1 MSGSSPS
8 PQPLQ
13 QEQADESDVVRDG
26 SLSLNQETPNQP
38 DPPPKSDPETLPPPQ
53 PILDPEDKSP
63 EVEEDDDDEEGEGEE
78 VEEAHEPDTSAIP
91 SGMSL
96 QVVPPIIDPHV
107 SVPFVTLTS
116 PTADPSTRRV
126 ANKRKKGKGKGK
138 GKGKPNIKKQ
148 QAIEEKLQ
156 TLMTKLNPIPFIPH
170 KLLDFAKHEK
180 LLKKL
185 GLWHFVHIDFDRNIR
200 VDLIAQL
207 VATYNPKLRSSYVND
222 LRIMVNRADL
232 ARAFRLP
239 LKKDKGNVGGAEV
252 DLDCEALSD
261 DSIGFIVELVLDW
274 MLLHEDMWMMPNEVM
289 DWLKVIK
296 DGHPEKVDWAGL
308 FWFMVE
314 KELKQ
319 GGQLRDCYY
328 ASHLQH
334 VIKFQREELFLKEE
348 PAQLDAEAK
357 EEEDEVNDGDV
368 NVSGAVGS
376 PGEDCEM
383 GGPSTELK
391 LGQDGETE
399 EVTKDVEMMDVE
411 KCKESDEEGGGDEQG
426 QWLLHGKNDMGEHL
440 LQRCGAENA
449 GGLGSLESGKEEEEE
464 EEEEETGGEDDEEE
478 IAEKFD
484 VFPNDDALEGN
495 GFTGNLLQAMEANQM
510 AFGSQ
515 EQLHNP
521 SSVDIRADMQ
531 HIASTPSFFNNAGK
545 RVIEPE
551 NNISH
556 HYDSNKRLRIS
567 DSLDHKP
574 VDFGM
579 CMEQIQ
585 QMSERARMFYEE
597 KEQALEQSNMNQ
609 QILLTE
615 LQKRDSVIEHL
626 HKARLDEIQKKDGE
640 IYRLERELYLMGSVL
655 DGYRKALKETQ
666 KLFAEYRERAQL
678 PEEPTYKDVGLGG
691 LMLTAPE
698 IEKLRK
704 KQEEEYKL
712 NCLVLEQKMK
722 EAEEDYVGQ
731 FDGYV
736 EKIKLLDEKL
746 TALEANA
753 KELIELH
760 AKRKVPQ
767 TEETV
772 PEVAEPLATPETE
785 EKVPEVAEPL
795 AMSQTEEKVSEVAE
809 PLAMSQTEEVP
820 EVAEPLQNE

>member
-13 QEQADESDVVRDG
+13 QEQTDESDVVRDG
-26 SLSLNQETPNQP
+26 SPSLNQETPNQP
-38 DPPPKSDPETLPPPQ
+38 DPPPKSDPETLPPLQ

-63 EVEEDDDDEEGEGEE
+63 EVEEETTTTRGRGRR
-78 VEEAHEPDTSAIP
+78 VPD
-91 SGMSL
+91 
-96 QVVPPIIDPHV
+96 
-107 SVPFVTLTS
+107 VTLTS
-116 PTADPSTRRV
+116 PTADPSARRV

-185 GLWHFVHIDFDRNIR
+185 GLWHFVHVDFDRNIR

-222 LRIMVNRADL
+222 FRIMVNRADL
-232 ARAFRLP
+232 ARAFKLP

-252 DLDCEALSD
+252 DLDSEALSD

-289 DWLKVIK
+289 DWLKLIK

-334 VIKFQREELFLKEE
+334 LIKFQREEVFLKEE
-348 PAQLDAEAK
+348 PADAEAK
-357 EEEDEVNDGDV
+357 EEEDEVNDEDV
-368 NVSGAVGS
+368 KVSGAVDS
-376 PGEDCEM
+376 PQEDCEM

-391 LGQDGETE
+391 LGQDGDTE

-426 QWLLHGKNDMGEHL
+426 QWLLHGKNEMGEHF

-449 GGLGSLESGKEEEEE
+449 GGLGSIEGGKEEEE
-464 EEEEETGGEDDEEE
+464 EEEEETGGEEDEDE

-531 HIASTPSFFNNAGK
+531 HIASTPSFFNNA
-545 RVIEPE
+545 
-551 NNISH
+551 
-556 HYDSNKRLRIS
+556 
-567 DSLDHKP
+567 
-574 VDFGM
+574 
-579 CMEQIQ
+579 

-609 QILLTE
+609 QILLAE
-615 LQKRDSVIEHL
+615 LQKRDTVIEHL
-626 HKARLDEIQKKDGE
+626 HKARLDEIHKKDGE
-640 IYRLERELYLMGSVL
+640 IYRLERELIQG
-655 DGYRKALKETQ
+655 K
-666 KLFAEYRERAQL
+666 AQL

-760 AKRKVPQ
+760 AKWKVPQ

-785 EKVPEVAEPL
+785 EKVPGVAEPLATSQNEEEVPEVAEPL
-795 AMSQTEEKVSEVAE
+795 ATSQTEEK
-809 PLAMSQTEEVP
+809 VP

>member
-13 QEQADESDVVRDG
+13 QEQTDESDVVRDG
-26 SLSLNQETPNQP
+26 SPSLNQETPNQP
-38 DPPPKSDPETLPPPQ
+38 DPPPKSDPETLPRLQ

-78 VEEAHEPDTSAIP
+78 VEEGNEPDTSAIP
-91 SGMSL
+91 SGMPL

-107 SVPFVTLTS
+107 SVPDVTLTS
-116 PTADPSTRRV
+116 PTADPTARRV

-185 GLWHFVHIDFDRNIR
+185 GLWHFVHVDFDRNIR

-207 VATYNPKLRSSYVND
+207 VATYKPKLRSSYVND
-222 LRIMVNRADL
+222 FRIMVNRADL
-232 ARAFRLP
+232 ARAFKLP

-289 DWLKVIK
+289 DWLKLIK

-334 VIKFQREELFLKEE
+334 LIKFQREEVFLKEE

-357 EEEDEVNDGDV
+357 EEEDEVNDEDV
-368 NVSGAVGS
+368 KVSGAVDS
-376 PGEDCEM
+376 PQEDCEM

-391 LGQDGETE
+391 LGQDGDTE

-426 QWLLHGKNDMGEHL
+426 QWLLHGKNEMGEHF

-449 GGLGSLESGKEEEEE
+449 GDLE
-464 EEEEETGGEDDEEE
+464 
-478 IAEKFD
+478 
-484 VFPNDDALEGN
+484 ALR
-495 GFTGNLLQAMEANQM
+495 
-510 AFGSQ
+510 
-515 EQLHNP
+515 
-521 SSVDIRADMQ
+521 V
-531 HIASTPSFFNNAGK
+531 GK
-545 RVIEPE
+545 R
-551 NNISH
+551 
-556 HYDSNKRLRIS
+556 
-567 DSLDHKP
+567 
-574 VDFGM
+574 
-579 CMEQIQ
+579 
-585 QMSERARMFYEE
+585 
-597 KEQALEQSNMNQ
+597 
-609 QILLTE
+609 
-615 LQKRDSVIEHL
+615 
-626 HKARLDEIQKKDGE
+626 KK
-640 IYRLERELYLMGSVL
+640 
-655 DGYRKALKETQ
+655 K
-666 KLFAEYRERAQL
+666 
-678 PEEPTYKDVGLGG
+678 
-691 LMLTAPE
+691 
-698 IEKLRK
+698 RK
-704 KQEEEYKL
+704 KKRQ
-712 NCLVLEQKMK
+712 VGRKMRTK
-722 EAEEDYVGQ
+722 
-731 FDGYV
+731 
-736 EKIKLLDEKL
+736 
-746 TALEANA
+746 
-753 KELIELH
+753 
-760 AKRKVPQ
+760 
-767 TEETV
+767 
-772 PEVAEPLATPETE
+772 
-785 EKVPEVAEPL
+785 
-795 AMSQTEEKVSEVAE
+795 
-809 PLAMSQTEEVP
+809 
-820 EVAEPLQNE
+820 

>member
-13 QEQADESDVVRDG
+13 QEQTDESDVVRDG
-26 SLSLNQETPNQP
+26 SPSLNQETPNQP
-38 DPPPKSDPETLPPPQ
+38 DPPPKSDPETLPRLQ

-78 VEEAHEPDTSAIP
+78 VEEGNEPDTSAIP
-91 SGMSL
+91 SGMPL

-107 SVPFVTLTS
+107 SVPDVTLTS
-116 PTADPSTRRV
+116 PTADPTARRV

-185 GLWHFVHIDFDRNIR
+185 GLWHFVHVDFDRNIR

-207 VATYNPKLRSSYVND
+207 VATYKPKLRSSYVND
-222 LRIMVNRADL
+222 FRIMVNRADL
-232 ARAFRLP
+232 ARAFKLP

-261 DSIGFIVELVLDW
+261 ESIGFIVELVLDW

-289 DWLKVIK
+289 DWLKLIK
-296 DGHPEKVDWAGL
+296 DGHPEK
-308 FWFMVE
+308 
-314 KELKQ
+314 
-319 GGQLRDCYY
+319 
-328 ASHLQH
+328 HL
-334 VIKFQREELFLKEE
+334 IKFQREEVFLKEE

-357 EEEDEVNDGDV
+357 EEEDEVNDEDV
-368 NVSGAVGS
+368 KVSGAVDS
-376 PGEDCEM
+376 PQEDCEM

-391 LGQDGETE
+391 LGQDGDTE

-426 QWLLHGKNDMGEHL
+426 QWLLHGKNEMGEHF

-449 GGLGSLESGKEEEEE
+449 GGLGSIDGGKEEEEE
-464 EEEEETGGEDDEEE
+464 EEEET
-478 IAEKFD
+478 
-484 VFPNDDALEGN
+484 GN

-551 NNISH
+551 NHISH

-609 QILLTE
+609 QILLAE
-615 LQKRDSVIEHL
+615 LQKRDTVIEHL

-666 KLFAEYRERAQL
+666 KVFAEYRERAQL

-698 IEKLRK
+698 IEKLRR

-760 AKRKVPQ
+760 AKWKVPQ

-785 EKVPEVAEPL
+785 EKVPGVAEPLATSQNEEEVPEVAEPL
-795 AMSQTEEKVSEVAE
+795 ATSQTEEK
-809 PLAMSQTEEVP
+809 VP